1 VTDNS
6 TSSGADSNEEM
17 TVETTSVFRADFLNE
32 LDAPASS
39 GTEGSV
45 SGVEGLPTGSA
56 LLVVKRGPNAGSRF
70 LLDQATTSA
79 GRHPDS
85 DIFLDDVTV
94 RRRQPQRHLRQPR
107 TRRLGGALQR
117 RRGADRQVP
126 VGLPDRAQERRRQLE
141 RLVTAPDTPA
151 FAGMSIGAVLDLL
164 RPDFPDVTISKIRF
178 LEAEGLV
185 TPERT
190 PSGYRRFTAYDCAR
204 LRFVLTAQRDHY
216 LPLKVI
222 KAQLDEQPDG
232 ELPTVGSAYAAPRLV
247 PVSDA
252 PADGMGADAASVART
267 PVRLS
272 REDLL
277 ARSGVDEA
285 LLGSLVKAG
294 VIKPGAAGFFDEYA
308 VVTAQCAKAL
318 AEYGVEPRHL
328 RAFRSAADRQ
338 SDLIAQI
345 AGPVDK
351 AGREGARDRADDLA
365 REVAA
370 LAITLHTS
378 LIKSAVRDVLDR

>member
-1 VTDNS
+1 
-6 TSSGADSNEEM
+6 
-17 TVETTSVFRADFLNE
+17 
-32 LDAPASS
+32 
-39 GTEGSV
+39 
-45 SGVEGLPTGSA
+45 
-56 LLVVKRGPNAGSRF
+56 
-70 LLDQATTSA
+70 
-79 GRHPDS
+79 
-85 DIFLDDVTV
+85 
-94 RRRQPQRHLRQPR
+94 
-107 TRRLGGALQR
+107 
-117 RRGADRQVP
+117 
-126 VGLPDRAQERRRQLE
+126 
-141 RLVTAPDTPA
+141 
-151 FAGMSIGAVLDLL
+151 MSIGAVLDLL

-204 LRFVLTAQRDHY
+204 LRFILTAQRDQY

-222 KAQLDEQPDG
+222 KAQLDAQPDG
-232 ELPTVGSAYAAPRLV
+232 ELPQSGSAYGVPRLV
-247 PVSDA
+247 SVDA
-252 PADGMGADAASVART
+252 EADDGASVARSQ
-267 PVRLS
+267 VRLR

-277 ARSGVDEA
+277 SRSGIDDV
-285 LLGSLVKAG
+285 LLNELVKG
-294 VIKPGAAGFFDEYA
+294 GIVKPGTAGFFDEHS
-308 VVTAQCAKAL
+308 VVIAQCAKAL

-345 AGPVDK
+345 AGPVVK
-351 AGREGARDRADDLA
+351 AGKAGARDRADDLA

>member
-1 VTDNS
+1 
-6 TSSGADSNEEM
+6 M
-17 TVETTSVFRADFLNE
+17 
-32 LDAPASS
+32 
-39 GTEGSV
+39 
-45 SGVEGLPTGSA
+45 
-56 LLVVKRGPNAGSRF
+56 
-70 LLDQATTSA
+70 
-79 GRHPDS
+79 
-85 DIFLDDVTV
+85 
-94 RRRQPQRHLRQPR
+94 
-107 TRRLGGALQR
+107 
-117 RRGADRQVP
+117 
-126 VGLPDRAQERRRQLE
+126 
-141 RLVTAPDTPA
+141 TAPDTPA
-151 FAGMSIGAVLDLL
+151 LAGMSIGAVLDLL

-204 LRFVLTAQRDHY
+204 LRFVLTAQRDQY

-222 KAQLDEQPDG
+222 KAQLDAQPDG
-232 ELPTVGSAYAAPRLV
+232 ELPQTGSAYGVRLV
-247 PVSDA
+247 QVSDA
-252 PADGMGADAASVART
+252 DGVHDTAAVG
-267 PVRLS
+267 PPQVRLS

-277 ARSGVDEA
+277 SRSGVDDEMLTA
-285 LLGSLVKAG
+285 LIRSGIV
-294 VIKPGAAGFFDEYA
+294 KPGPAGFFDEHS

-318 AEYGVEPRHL
+318 AEYGIEPRHL

-345 AGPVDK
+345 AGPVVK
-351 AGREGARDRADDLA
+351 AGARDRADDLA